1 MAFFAVSYQLNLQK
15 DYPTLWEEMERLDA
29 HKVMR
34 SFYFLDLD
42 ISASEL
48 RDHLKDY
55 IDNDDALAVVPFEKR
70 PHHHM
75 GFKGT
80 NDWIRQRFG

>member
-1 MAFFAVSYQLNLQK
+1 MAFFAVSYQLNLKK
-15 DYPTLWEEMERLDA
+15 DYPKLWEEMERLDA

-42 ISASEL
+42 ISARDL
-48 RDHLKDY
+48 RNHLKEY
-55 IDNDDALAVVPFEKR
+55 IDTDDAIAVIPFDQR
-70 PHHHM
+70 PYHHM

-80 NDWIRQRFG
+80 NDWIQERFG